1 MMQPRQLRL
10 KRRQVLKGLGALPL
24 VAAHP
29 SWAQPTGKPIPV
41 RIGLQAQTSWLLY
54 AARELKLFEKAGL
67 EPAYVKLTTGAQSIA
82 AVQGKSLDIASP
94 GITPFVAGLALGVN
108 WKVVGIDTTLPEAE
122 GFVARKDAGIEKL
135 EDLKGK
141 TVAVARGSTSYY
153 GLLAALKSKGLG
165 KDDVK
170 LLLMGPPE
178 QLGAMHNSNIDAV
191 AVWEPWI
198 QRQIKETGAR
208 LIGMEADYGVHT
220 ALAIYAVEG
229 DFAQQ
234 SPAAVDRFLE
244 GLLLAYNH
252 VQKNGPDVPI
262 AAVASAMGISKEL
275 ATTMYKEAPAPVI
288 TRWTDP
294 GYQYSIAKGGPFER
308 EAQQMAD
315 FLFDEKIIDR
325 KADLSQSFDPSYIA
339 RVLSRARK

>member
-1 MMQPRQLRL
+1 MTQSRRGLQ
-10 KRRQVLKGLGALPL
+10 RRQVLWGLGAVPL
-24 VAAHP
+24 LGARPA
-29 SWAQPTGKPIPV
+29 WAQPSGKPIPV

-54 AARELKLFEKAGL
+54 TARELKLFEKVGL
-67 EPAYVKLTTGAQSIA
+67 EPTYVKLTTGAQSIA
-82 AVQGKSLDIASP
+82 AVQGQSLDIASP
-94 GITPFVAGLALGVN
+94 GITPFAAGIAQGVN
-108 WKVVGIDTTLPEAE
+108 WKVVGIDTTLPNAE
-122 GFVARKDAGIEKL
+122 GFVARKDSGIQKL

-153 GLLAALKSKGLG
+153 GLLAAMKSKGMS

-178 QLGAMHNSNIDAV
+178 QLGAMRNKNVDAV

-198 QRQIKETGAR
+198 QRQISEADAR

-220 ALAIYAVEG
+220 ALAVYAAEG
-229 DFAQQ
+229 NFAQKNPQ
-234 SPAAVDRFLE
+234 AVDRFLE
-244 GLLLAYNH
+244 GLLLAYRH
-252 VQKNGPDVPI
+252 VEKNGPELPI

-275 ATTMYKEAPAPVI
+275 ATTMYKEAPSPVI

-294 GYQYSIAKGGPFER
+294 NYQYSIAKGGPFQR
-308 EAQQMAD
+308 EAQQMSD
-315 FLFDEKIIDR
+315 FLFEEKIIDQ

-339 RVLSRARK
+339 RVLSKAGK